1 MPGLTWN
8 LEATCRAGTLD
19 TGSPRYG
26 HWLGDHAKLPG
37 PGDGFG
43 PHLGG
48 QQCPLAEPSRSA
60 DKGKLRNP
68 RSSRPRHHG
77 PVHLSGEAPEPQLAG
92 GRHRHMRS
100 RARPRHNRLIGAPS
114 WQVPDIPTRRSDSA
128 IWQQVG

>member
-8 LEATCRAGTLD
+8 LEGQPTSRSARPCHLQGRTLD

-26 HWLGDHAKLPG
+26 HWLGEHAKLPG

-48 QQCPLAEPSRSA
+48 QQCPLAEPGRSA
-60 DKGKLRNP
+60 DKEKLRNP
-68 RSSRPRHHG
+68 WSPRPRHHG

-100 RARPRHNRLIGAPS
+100 RAPVAP
-114 WQVPDIPTRRSDSA
+114 
-128 IWQQVG
+128 